1 MTEARLELV
10 WPGKDKFLLVPKDI
24 DGKPVWVER
33 DHPAA
38 SEVRLADF
46 TGVVGEVPEDPYAAN
61 LLFTGDSLD
70 VLRILCEMPE
80 YRSIYRGKVKLV
92 YIDPPFPRK
101 STCWALGCGRD
112 VEPGPG
118 DVEAGPLAA

>member
-1 MTEARLELV
+1 VTEARLELV
-10 WPGKDKFLLVPKDI
+10 WPGKDKFLLVPKDT

-46 TGVVGEVPEDPYAAN
+46 TDVVGGVPEDPYAAN

-70 VLRILCEMPE
+70 VLRILCEVPE

-92 YIDPPFPRK
+92 YIDPPFPGQLA
-101 STCWALGCGRD
+101 CCALGCGCANDR
-112 VEPGPG
+112 VLA
-118 DVEAGPLAA
+118 DVEARSVAA